1 MTETLSPTSDRAA
14 SANPSTT
21 NAPTRL
27 FERMMQ
33 DPQALV
39 DGDYDEMMH
48 WSRDEIDLY
57 QDKWAGER
65 FAQLRPRIRILE
77 KLADGQKIET
87 VGTKDDL
94 APLLFAHTTLKAYP
108 LSWIERGE
116 FGKLTKWLNGLS
128 AIDIGGVDMT
138 GVETIDDWVDRL
150 DRETDV
156 RVFHSSGTS
165 GKLSFVP
172 RSVADHSLGTIN
184 AALFVRDWR
193 GSNSGP
199 DTRNHHI
206 PVIIPTYKY
215 GASASQRGGERNV
228 TLLGGGEALY
238 LYPDRRLSADVV
250 SLAGRIRAADA
261 KGEQGTITVNPAL
274 AGKRD
279 EMLASERS
287 READMSRFF
296 AEAHE
301 RFAGRDVMIGST
313 WPPLYEWA
321 MAGLA
326 RGDVAIFGKG
336 SVLTTGGGTKGNN
349 WPEGWLARIKQ
360 FLGFDNIFHYYS
372 MSEVISRC
380 LECEIG
386 HYHFPP
392 TLIAYL
398 LDPKSG
404 ALLGRDERRTGRM
417 AFFDTLITSHWSGL
431 VTGDEVTLSGKH
443 ETCGCGRTGDF
454 LEYEIRR
461 YSEKEGGD
469 DKVVC
474 AGAPQAHDDAL
485 LLLERLGA

>member
-1 MTETLSPTSDRAA
+1 MAATMSPPSGVAGFEQSVTQDAMTS
-14 SANPSTT
+14 
-21 NAPTRL
+21 L

-33 DPQALV
+33 DPRALV
-39 DGDYDEMMH
+39 DGDYNEMMH
-48 WSRDEIDLY
+48 WSREEIDAY
-57 QDKWAGER
+57 QDKWAQVR
-65 FAQLRPRIRILE
+65 FAQLRSKIPILE
-77 KLADGQKIET
+77 KLADGQGIQT
-87 VGTKDDL
+87 VETKDDL

-108 LSWIERGE
+108 LSWIEKGE
-116 FGKLTKWLNGLS
+116 FAKLTKWLNGLS
-128 AIDIGGVDMT
+128 AVDISNVDMT
-138 GVETIDDWVDRL
+138 GVETIDDWIDRL
-150 DRETDV
+150 DQNTDV

-172 RSVADHSLGTIN
+172 RTVADHTLGTIN

-193 GSNSGP
+193 GPNSGP
-199 DTRNHHI
+199 DTRQNHI
-206 PVIIPTYKY
+206 PVIIPTYRF

-228 TLLGGGEALY
+228 ALLGGGEALY
-238 LYPDRRLSADVV
+238 LYPERRLSADVV

-261 KGEQGTITVNPAL
+261 KGEQGTIAISPAL

-279 EMLASERS
+279 EMLANERN
-287 READMSRFF
+287 READMNRFF

-336 SVLTTGGGTKGNN
+336 SVLTTGGGTKGNH
-349 WPEGWLARIKQ
+349 WPEGWLDRIKQ

-380 LECEIG
+380 LECEKG

-404 ALLGRDERRTGRM
+404 ELLGRDERRTGRM

-431 VTGDEVTLSGKH
+431 VTGDEVTLSAKE

-485 LLLERLGA
+485 LLLERLGW